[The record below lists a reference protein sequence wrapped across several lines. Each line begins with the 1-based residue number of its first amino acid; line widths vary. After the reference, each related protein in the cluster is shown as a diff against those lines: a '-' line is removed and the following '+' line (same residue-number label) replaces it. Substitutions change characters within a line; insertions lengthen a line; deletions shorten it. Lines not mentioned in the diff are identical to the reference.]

1 MLFELLRKRPLKL
14 RNLLILDLQLA
25 LECVALGPALLQ
37 LASQRACLASLT
49 FQLGLGRSE
58 LGTQGL
64 ILGRRRGCRRK
75 LLCFIAPASS
85 RR

>member
-1 MLFELLRKRPLKL
+1 MRPPSGSRRSRRRRCSFLLFELLRKRPLKL

-58 LGTQGL
+58 L
-64 ILGRRRGCRRK
+64 
-75 LLCFIAPASS
+75 
-85 RR
+85 